1 MKEQTSHPVAVLK
14 CSCGNVLDL
23 NRFLPGETF
32 ACPACRTAH
41 VTPVTPQTPQDV
53 ARASTLVALSSDR
66 SPGEA
71 LREILARAAL
81 PPGTQLGRY
90 AIERELGRGGM
101 GVVYLARDPGLKRA
115 VAIKLLP
122 HSLRLPEEV
131 REQFRTEAQTAARI
145 KHPNVA
151 VIYSMEEERNAIYFA
166 MEYVEGETLAAA
178 IDRQRRLEPQPALLI
193 IRAVAEGLRAAL
205 QHGVIH
211 RDIKPSNI
219 MFDPEGRPKITDF
232 GLAKVGGAGMEVGR
246 RGAVLGT
253 PYYMSPEQ
261 GNGDPVD
268 FRTDIYS
275 LGVTLFEMLVG
286 QPPFQGANPIEILLC
301 HASKPLPELPDVPA
315 PAERVVRRL
324 MAKKPEDRP
333 SSYDELIDEV
343 DLAIQELKTGGGA
356 HTVLSAGEPADKES
370 LGSILRSQIAL
381 ARVNLQMGRLD
392 KAEKI
397 YKKLLGHDGHV
408 RIEAALQLGEL
419 YERKGEF
426 EPATAQWRTVI
437 GESAQPAEVAYARWK
452 LGNHLEQR
460 ATSVNEE
467 AIRIYREI
475 LGDSACP
482 FPRALLETR
491 IRWLEESVKA
501 VRNELSSSSVR
512 LVRPQP

>member
-1 MKEQTSHPVAVLK
+1 MKEQTSHPAAVLK

-41 VTPVTPQTPQDV
+41 VTPQTPQDL

-71 LREILARAAL
+71 LREIIARAAL

-90 AIERELGRGGM
+90 SIERELGRGGM

-122 HSLRLPEEV
+122 HSLTLPEEV
-131 REQFRTEAQTAARI
+131 REQFRTEARTAARI

-178 IDRQRRLEPQPALLI
+178 IDRQRRLEPQPALRI

-232 GLAKVGGAGMEVGR
+232 GLAKIGGAGMDVGR

-275 LGVTLFEMLVG
+275 LGVTLFETLSG

-301 HASKPLPELPDVPA
+301 HASKPLPELPGVPA
-315 PAERVVRRL
+315 PAVRIVRRL

-343 DLAIQELKTGGGA
+343 DRAIQELKTGGGA
-356 HTVLSAGEPADKES
+356 HTVLSAEESDKES
-370 LGSILRSQIAL
+370 LGSMLRSQIAL
-381 ARVNLQMGRLD
+381 ARVNLEMGRFE

-397 YKKLLGHDGHV
+397 YDKLLGHDGRV
-408 RIEAALQLGEL
+408 RIEAALHLGEI

-426 EPATAQWRTVI
+426 EPAATQWRTVI
-437 GESAQPAEVAYARWK
+437 EESAQPAEVAYARWK

-475 LGDSACP
+475 LADSACP

-491 IRWLEESVKA
+491 IRWLEESVRA
-501 VRNELSSSSVR
+501 VRSELSSSSVR
-512 LVRPQP
+512 LVRP